1 MAKQVRAKKPKELA
15 MDMRL
20 AVGDVIAIW
29 DTETDSKNPYEAQA
43 VDIDIQFIEVR
54 GPAAAPTLVKH
65 PHLEYQSLIK
75 PEKPM
80 SAASIAWHKDKGKY
94 SNEMLENESNLR
106 TVADEAVAAVLA
118 ASNAVGQLAG
128 ERRVFMMG
136 MNSNSYDMRLMQF
149 GTERITGANWSGM
162 LGEAGCCGVVDLM
175 SLVKKPR
182 IEAMPLLKAARVN
195 GNSSQGKIYE
205 ALFKEEL
212 PDAHVAKADVNGI
225 VRIVTESDEV
235 KNVLL
240 SENAGS
246 SLGAWKIHH
255 DALQS
260 RLEFK
265 KEMERKWREEDLPVV
280 PAPIAATAA
289 PAAASVA
296 TTGPVEVATQAED
309 ATSTTSGPRRS
320 ERGRKKERENS

>member
-1 MAKQVRAKKPKELA
+1 M
-15 MDMRL
+15 
-20 AVGDVIAIW
+20 I
-29 DTETDSKNPYEAQA
+29 
-43 VDIDIQFIEVR
+43 
-54 GPAAAPTLVKH
+54 
-65 PHLEYQSLIK
+65 
-75 PEKPM
+75 
-80 SAASIAWHKDKGKY
+80 
-94 SNEMLENESNLR
+94 
-106 TVADEAVAAVLA
+106 
-118 ASNAVGQLAG
+118 
-128 ERRVFMMG
+128 
-136 MNSNSYDMRLMQF
+136 
-149 GTERITGANWSGM
+149 
-162 LGEAGCCGVVDLM
+162 
-175 SLVKKPR
+175 SLVKKPM
-182 IEAMPLLKAARVN
+182 INDMPLLKTARVN

-240 SENAGS
+240 SENVGS

-289 PAAASVA
+289 PAAASVG
-296 TTGPVEVATQAED
+296 TTGPVEVATQAEA
-309 ATSTTSGPRRS
+309 ATSTSSGPRRS
-320 ERGRKKERENS
+320 ERGRKN